1 MAGWRIAAALALL
14 VAGGSWAQTAAEVRA
29 LLDKGEAA
37 RAYELGR
44 RAPQR
49 LGEPEFDLA
58 FGIAAIHAGRPSEG
72 VLALERFLLLQP
84 GHEAARVELARGYFL
99 MGDDARAREELEA
112 ALARGPP
119 AAVARVI
126 REHLAALRERESRRR
141 PTFAAYVEAGG
152 GYDSNPRAGV
162 DNALIT
168 LPVFGEVTVPDAGVR
183 VGDRAWQLAG
193 GLRATLPVVGRT
205 VFFLNAHAERLRYA
219 EQRDFDQDLFAGS
232 SGFMSRWRDVT
243 WRAGASR
250 GYQRLGRVPYRHNH
264 GGFADVSLALGA
276 RDAVSAGLQAGKLEY
291 AGANA
296 VRDSDFGAIALG
308 WRHGFAHAWNP
319 QMELAMNGGRE
330 RNVSAARQDLSRDM
344 AGARVAFA
352 VAPWADWLVAVGV
365 TYQSSRYREPDA
377 VLETTREDRYVA
389 ADLALSW
396 AVTPGLALRLELT
409 EAKNRS
415 NLALYEHR
423 RRTAML
429 RGRYEFR

>member
-1 MAGWRIAAALALL
+1 MWRIAAALALL
-14 VAGGSWAQTAAEVRA
+14 GAGGSWAQTAAEVRA
-29 LLDKGEAA
+29 LVDKGQAA
-37 RAYELGR
+37 QAYELGR

-99 MGDDARAREELEA
+99 MGDDARARDEFEA
-112 ALARGPP
+112 ALARDPP

-141 PTFAAYVEAGG
+141 PTFAAYLEAGG

-162 DNALIT
+162 DNPLIT

-183 VGDRAWQLAG
+183 VGDRAWQVAG
-193 GLRATLPVVGRT
+193 GLRATMPVVART
-205 VFFLNAHAERLRYA
+205 LFFVNAHAERMRYA

-232 SGFMSRWRDVT
+232 AGFMSQWRDIT

-250 GYQRLGRVPYRHNH
+250 GYQRLGGVAYRHNH
-264 GGFADVSLALGA
+264 GGFADVSLALGT
-276 RDAVSAGLQAGKLEY
+276 RDALSAGLQAGKLEY

-296 VRDSDFGAIALG
+296 VRDSDFAALALG
-308 WRHGFAHAWNP
+308 WRHAFAHAWNP
-319 QMELAMNGGRE
+319 QLDLAVNGGRE
-330 RNVSAARQDLSRDM
+330 RNVSSARQDLSRDM
-344 AGARVAFA
+344 AGARAAFA
-352 VAPWADWLVAVGV
+352 VAPWTDWSIAAGI
-365 TYQSSRYREPDA
+365 TYQASSYREPDL
-377 VLETTREDRYVA
+377 VLETTREDRYLA
-389 ADLALSW
+389 ADLAISW
-396 AVTPGLALRLELT
+396 AVTPSLAMRIELT
-409 EAKNRS
+409 EARNDS
-415 NLALYEHR
+415 NLALYEYR